1 MEFGATT
8 ATLTKK
14 LPNGLGVSGRS
25 AYDGVFA
32 TPIKLRA
39 PSFSQFEDYNEIFG
53 SSGVSSSIPILE
65 LPELNER
72 RIVTDDVRH
81 SKLDYSKVFGGFE
94 NLDTAVPFEELVAK
108 PREKGG
114 SANGALKRS
123 KVKSGEQSFR
133 EDHTSTSK
141 ETPVVSPS
149 SHGAKRINMSY
160 HKVNQGNESGTNGTT
175 HIAQLHAVPAYTCL
189 IEEVDLAKMSRARKS
204 IPVAQEAYSDSHC
217 DEGIREDEHCA
228 KSFID
233 PSPNNVK
240 KQSSDNGVKAKS
252 RSDSMPVAQDAYS
265 DSHCDEGIREGERC
279 AKSFIDPAHNNA
291 KKQSSDN
298 GGKAINRSDSDSV
311 DLFYDACEINNGS
324 DEVHQVKVP
333 SSEAMKENL
342 DNNKNNIIDAPT
354 SMATNGQ
361 ASKSGRYDSPAGA
374 DSPTHSEDTVD
385 SNSEAAASVAALRKA
400 IEEAQMK
407 IKVAKESMRRKKE
420 GFPDRVKQK
429 SSIDLKVREKKEA
442 KPAYK
447 TTEVKEIN
455 TRQTYGEM
463 DALLQVTSEVG
474 KLMTRTEK
482 VRSDIGDKEM
492 HAANEAVQDA
502 QNKLIFSQAERREKV
517 ELKEADLK
525 GKDLELKEAGG
536 AEKVS
541 YIENTG
547 RKVFEPEESDHT
559 IEMVKEYWGPKNV
572 EEKVCAVNK
581 ASSHEEPVHET
592 KHRCQE
598 VAGKTNLI
606 QETLDNG
613 MMDKRLKVKEV
624 EKVESKV
631 TPFNEPK
638 DYVINL
644 GGQPSKV
651 GNKENIGNKPE
662 GGKKVRARK
671 YWSIEQEECQKNLRA
686 ILELGKAEE
695 NTSQEQKESEDDKVE
710 VVSELE
716 KCELA
721 ESLEPIDN
729 ERACSLHHPEL
740 ISTDQEM
747 YNSGCLEDKNRNT
760 SGFLNINQEVKLS
773 CWREATDSKFSDI
786 YVQEVP
792 EDIVDH
798 IHDDEEIY
806 ERNTKASDL
815 VGNMRFQDAHASEN
829 ELEEAAHLMEENE
842 RERNDKKVLEVIIET
857 QTDPIYEE
865 IRAAESGYTTGPSSS
880 YEPEEAEK
888 LSKTQV
894 SNTVNENDET
904 LAVTPEFYSC
914 DLQDDMIVASNA
926 SMQQQAKYEE
936 QDSVQETND
945 FSEKCASQTSS
956 FDQVAPVLS
965 ETVHQMNSTFEAVTF
980 EDNSTNV
987 GEIDMMVSKNQ
998 DQCLE
1003 KAESDC
1009 DLAMLVKETTPESRE
1024 IYKDLKEVRVV
1035 SDEEIDENRSHSSSE
1050 ASQIPSMSEW
1060 KSSPFKEKEVKSI
1073 NSKIKE
1079 SHQTSMTM
1087 EAKEANGKAQK
1098 VEVDKELLKKIDEA
1112 KHKEREKEKLA
1123 VERAIREARERAF
1136 ADAKERA
1143 ALERVAT
1150 EARQKNIMNGRERL
1164 KTTSQANEKTPA
1176 EKAAMEAKLKAER
1189 AAVERATAEARA
1201 RALERALSE
1210 KAASDARNKSDKSV
1224 PEKFVGTSR
1233 GNGMKQN
1240 FHSKSFSYGV
1250 RDSSEVLD
1258 GANADSAQRCKARS
1272 ERHQRI
1278 GDRVAKA
1285 LAEKSMRDR
1294 LVQKE
1299 QDERNRVA
1307 EALDADVKRWSSGK
1321 TGNLRAL
1328 LSTLQYIL
1336 GPDSGWQS
1344 IPLTEI
1350 VTTPAVKKAY
1360 RKATLCVHPDKLQQR
1375 GASVQQKYTCEKV
1388 FDLLKEAW
1396 NRFNMEER

>member
-32 TPIKLRA
+32 TPVKLRA
-39 PSFSQFEDYNEIFG
+39 PSFSQFDDYNEIFG
-53 SSGVSSSIPILE
+53 SSGASSSIPILE

-81 SKLDYSKVFGGFE
+81 SKLDYTKVFGGFE

-108 PREKGG
+108 PREKGS
-114 SANGALKRS
+114 SANGASKRS

-133 EDHTSTSK
+133 EDRTSSSK

-149 SHGAKRINMSY
+149 FHGAKRINMSY

-189 IEEVDLAKMSRARKS
+189 IEEVDLAKNSRAKKS
-204 IPVAQEAYSDSHC
+204 V
-217 DEGIREDEHCA
+217 
-228 KSFID
+228 
-233 PSPNNVK
+233 
-240 KQSSDNGVKAKS
+240 
-252 RSDSMPVAQDAYS
+252 PVAQDAYS

-279 AKSFIDPAHNNA
+279 AKSFIDPSPNNA
-291 KKQSSDN
+291 KKQSTDN
-298 GGKAINRSDSDSV
+298 GVKAKSRSNSIPVAQDAYSNSHCDEGIKEGERCAKSFIDPSPNAKKQSSENGGNANNVPESV
-311 DLFYDACEINNGS
+311 DLFYDACEIINGS
-324 DEVHQVKVP
+324 DGVHQVKVP
-333 SSEAMKENL
+333 PPEAMKGNL
-342 DNNKNNIIDAPT
+342 VNNNNNIDVSR

-429 SSIDLKVREKKEA
+429 SSIDLKIREKKEA
-442 KPAYK
+442 KLACK
-447 TTEVKEIN
+447 TMKVKEIN
-455 TRQTYGEM
+455 TQQAFGEM

-492 HAANEAVQDA
+492 CAANEAVQDA
-502 QNKLIFSQAERREKV
+502 HNKLKFSQAEHKEKV
-517 ELKEADLK
+517 ELKEADHK
-525 GKDLELKEAGG
+525 GNDLELKEAGG
-536 AEKVS
+536 VEKVP

-547 RKVFEPEESDHT
+547 RKVSEPEESDHT
-559 IEMVKEYWGPKNV
+559 IEMVEESLGPEND
-572 EEKVCAVNK
+572 EEKDRAVNK
-581 ASSHEEPVHET
+581 AGSHEEPVHET
-592 KHRCQE
+592 EHRCQE
-598 VAGKTNLI
+598 VAGETNLI
-606 QETLDNG
+606 QETLDNE

-624 EKVESKV
+624 ESKANES
-631 TPFNEPK
+631 K

-644 GGQPSKV
+644 GGQPSMI

-662 GGKKVRARK
+662 GGKKVKTRK
-671 YWSIEQEECQKNLRA
+671 YWSIEQEECQRNLRA
-686 ILELGKAEE
+686 IQELGKAEE
-695 NTSQEQKESEDDKVE
+695 NISQEQKESEDDKVE

-716 KCELA
+716 ECELA
-721 ESLEPIDN
+721 DSLEPIDN
-729 ERACSLHHPEL
+729 ERACSLHHSEL
-740 ISTDQEM
+740 ISTDKET
-747 YNSGCLEDKNRNT
+747 YDSGCLEDKMIRNT
-760 SGFLNINQEVKLS
+760 SGFLDINQEVKHS
-773 CWREATDSKFSDI
+773 YWREATDGKFSDM
-786 YVQEVP
+786 YAQEVP

-798 IHDDEEIY
+798 IYDDEEIY

-815 VGNMRFQDAHASEN
+815 VGNIRVQDAHTSEN
-829 ELEEAAHLMEENE
+829 ELEGATHLMEENE
-842 RERNDKKVLEVIIET
+842 RERKDKKVLEVIIET
-857 QTDPIYEE
+857 QIDPIYEE
-865 IRAAESGYTTGPSSS
+865 IRAAESGNTTKPSSS
-880 YEPEEAEK
+880 YEPDEAEK

-894 SNTVNENDET
+894 SNTVNDNDET

-914 DLQDDMIVASNA
+914 DLQDDMIVESNA
-926 SMQQQAKYEE
+926 SIQHQVKYEE

-945 FSEKCASQTSS
+945 FSEERASQTSS

-965 ETVHQMNSTFEAVTF
+965 ETLHQMKNTFEAVTI
-980 EDNSTNV
+980 EDDSTNV
-987 GEIDMMVSKNQ
+987 GEIDMKVSQNQ

-1009 DLAMLVKETTPESRE
+1009 DLAMLVEETTPESRE
-1024 IYKDLKEVRVV
+1024 ICKDAKEVRVE
-1035 SDEEIDENRSHSSSE
+1035 SDEEIDENRSNSSCE
-1050 ASQIPSMSEW
+1050 ASQVPSMSEW
-1060 KSSPFKEKEVKSI
+1060 KSSPFKEKEIKSI

-1079 SHQTSMTM
+1079 THQTFMTM
-1087 EAKEANGKAQK
+1087 EVKEANGNAQK
-1098 VEVDKELLKKIDEA
+1098 VEVDKELLKKIDET
-1112 KHKEREKEKLA
+1112 KRKEREKEKLA

-1150 EARQKNIMNGRERL
+1150 EARQKNILNGRERL
-1164 KTTSQANEKTPA
+1164 KATSQANEKTPA
-1176 EKAAMEAKLKAER
+1176 EKAVMEAKLKAER

-1224 PEKFVGTSR
+1224 GASR
-1233 GNGMKQN
+1233 
-1240 FHSKSFSYGV
+1240 V
-1250 RDSSEVLD
+1250 RDSPEVLD
-1258 GANADSAQRCKARS
+1258 GANVDSAQRCKARS